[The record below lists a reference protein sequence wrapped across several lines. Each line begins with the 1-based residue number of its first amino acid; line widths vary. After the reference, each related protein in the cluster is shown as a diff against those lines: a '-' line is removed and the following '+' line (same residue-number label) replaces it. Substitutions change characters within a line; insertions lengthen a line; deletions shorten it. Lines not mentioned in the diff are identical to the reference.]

1 MLFSGKILAQILNGC
16 WKDGRETSV
25 DGVYTDTR
33 RSGTGKLFVALAGEK
48 FDAHN
53 FLDKAV
59 QSGAAALC
67 VRCGAAVPENIPVI
81 EVEDTLKAYQA
92 LGAYQKSTI
101 LNLKTFAVTG
111 SVGKTSV
118 KEMLRAI
125 TGSVSSPENVLATE
139 GNTNNHVGVPQNLL
153 KLEEHH
159 KFAVIEMGMSHA
171 GEILPLTLAAKPDIA
186 IVNSIAPCH
195 IEHLGSLEGI
205 AIEKG
210 TIFRGLPSDGI
221 AVIPAGLEQTALLEK
236 AAEGR
241 KILYFGTTEN
251 CDVRADYC
259 GGRLDGSSFKLT
271 FKGIGTF
278 EINWSLSGRHQAVN
292 ASAAAAAAWGMGI
305 APEQICAALPL
316 TVLPGM
322 RSKITRLNDVTYIN
336 DAYNANPASM
346 AAALDYLE
354 ESAGKSP
361 LLLLL
366 LGAMLELGEKSSSA
380 HEELLK
386 TACARFPQAQIFTFG
401 KPFAD
406 AAEKYGVRFFEHP
419 ADAAEEV
426 LSAVGAGSIVF
437 AKGSRGIGVENALP
451 AEAR

>member
-1 MLFSGKILAQILNGC
+1 MLFAGKILAQILNGC

-159 KFAVIEMGMSHA
+159 QFAVIEMGMSHA

-205 AIEKG
+205 AMEKG
-210 TIFRGLPSDGI
+210 TIFCGLPSDGI
-221 AVIPAGLEQTALLEK
+221 AVIPAGLAQTTLLEK
-236 AAEGR
+236 AAAGR

-259 GGRLDGSSFKLT
+259 GGRLEGSSFKLT

>member
-1 MLFSGKILAQILNGC
+1 MLFAGKILAQILNGC

-159 KFAVIEMGMSHA
+159 QFAVIEMGMSHA

-205 AIEKG
+205 ATEKG
-210 TIFRGLPSDGI
+210 TIFCGLPSDGI
-221 AVIPAGLEQTALLEK
+221 AVIPAGLAQTTLLEK
-236 AAEGR
+236 AAAGR

-259 GGRLDGSSFKLT
+259 GGRLEGSSFKLT

>member
-1 MLFSGKILAQILNGC
+1 MLFPGKVLAQILNGR

-25 DGVYTDTR
+25 DGVFTDTR
-33 RSGTGKLFVALAGEK
+33 RDGTGKLFVALAGEK
-48 FDAHN
+48 FDAHD

-59 QSGAAALC
+59 LSGAAALC
-67 VRCGAAVPENIPVI
+67 VRRGAVVPENICAI
-81 EVEDTLKAYQA
+81 EVEDTLKAYQT
-92 LGAYQKSTI
+92 LGAYRKSTI
-101 LNLKTFAVTG
+101 QNLKTFAVTG

-125 TGSVSSPENVLATE
+125 TGFVSSPENVLATE

-159 KFAVIEMGMSHA
+159 KFAVIEMGMNHA

-205 AIEKG
+205 AVEKG
-210 TIFRGLPSDGI
+210 TIFCGLPSDGI
-221 AVIPAGLEQTALLEK
+221 AVIPAGLPQTTLLEK
-236 AAEGR
+236 AAAGR

-259 GGRLDGSSFKLT
+259 GGRLEGSSFKLT
-271 FKGIGTF
+271 FKGTGTF
-278 EINWSLSGRHQAVN
+278 EISWSLSGRHQAVN
-292 ASAAAAAAWGMGI
+292 ASAAAAAAWAMGI
-305 APEQICAALPL
+305 SPEKICAALPL

-322 RSKITRLNDVTYIN
+322 RSKITRLKDVTYIN

-346 AAALDYLE
+346 AAALDNLE

-361 LLLLL
+361 LILL

-386 TACARFPQAQIFTFG
+386 KVCERFPQAKIFTFG
-401 KPFAD
+401 KPFEN
-406 AAEKYGVRFFEHP
+406 AAKKYGVRFFEHP
-419 ADAAEEV
+419 SDAAEEIS
-426 LSAVGAGSIVF
+426 SAIRAGSIVL

-451 AEAR
+451 PEAR

>member
-25 DGVYTDTR
+25 DGVFTDTR
-33 RSGTGKLFVALAGEK
+33 YSGTGKLFVALAGEK

-67 VRCGAAVPENIPVI
+67 VRRGSAVPENIPAI

-101 LNLKTFAVTG
+101 QNLKTFAVTG

-125 TGSVSSPENVLATE
+125 AGSASSPENVLATE

-159 KFAVIEMGMSHA
+159 KFAVIEMGMNHA
-171 GEILPLTLAAKPDIA
+171 GEILPLTLTAKPDVA
-186 IVNSIAPCH
+186 VVNSIAPCH

-210 TIFRGLPSDGI
+210 SVFRGLPADGI
-221 AVIPAGLEQTALLEK
+221 AVIPAGLAQTTLLEK

-259 GGRLDGSSFKLT
+259 GGRLEGSSFKLT

-278 EINWSLSGRHQAVN
+278 EISWSLSGRHQAVN

-305 APEQICAALPL
+305 SPEKICAALPL

-322 RSKITRLNDVTYIN
+322 RSKITRLDDVTYIN

-406 AAEKYGVRFFEHP
+406 AAEKYSVRFFEHP

-426 LSAVGAGSIVF
+426 SAAVGAGSIVF

-451 AEAR
+451 AGAR

>member
-1 MLFSGKILAQILNGC
+1 MLFAGKILAQILNGC

-159 KFAVIEMGMSHA
+159 QFAVIEMGMSHA

-205 AIEKG
+205 AMEKG
-210 TIFRGLPSDGI
+210 TIFCGLPSDGI
-221 AVIPAGLEQTALLEK
+221 AVIPAGLEQTTLLEK

-259 GGRLDGSSFKLT
+259 GGRLEGSSFKLT

>member
-1 MLFSGKILAQILNGC
+1 
-16 WKDGRETSV
+16 
-25 DGVYTDTR
+25 
-33 RSGTGKLFVALAGEK
+33 
-48 FDAHN
+48 
-53 FLDKAV
+53 
-59 QSGAAALC
+59 
-67 VRCGAAVPENIPVI
+67 
-81 EVEDTLKAYQA
+81 
-92 LGAYQKSTI
+92 
-101 LNLKTFAVTG
+101 
-111 SVGKTSV
+111 
-118 KEMLRAI
+118 
-125 TGSVSSPENVLATE
+125 
-139 GNTNNHVGVPQNLL
+139 
-153 KLEEHH
+153 
-159 KFAVIEMGMSHA
+159 
-171 GEILPLTLAAKPDIA
+171 
-186 IVNSIAPCH
+186 
-195 IEHLGSLEGI
+195 
-205 AIEKG
+205 
-210 TIFRGLPSDGI
+210 
-221 AVIPAGLEQTALLEK
+221 
-236 AAEGR
+236 
-241 KILYFGTTEN
+241 
-251 CDVRADYC
+251 
-259 GGRLDGSSFKLT
+259 
-271 FKGIGTF
+271 
-278 EINWSLSGRHQAVN
+278 
-292 ASAAAAAAWGMGI
+292 MGI

>member
-1 MLFSGKILAQILNGC
+1 MLFSGKILAQILNGS
-16 WKDGRETSV
+16 WKDGREASV
-25 DGVYTDTR
+25 SGVFTDTR
-33 RSGTGKLFVALAGEK
+33 RDGSGLLFVALAGEK

-59 QSGAAALC
+59 QAGAAALC
-67 VRCGAAVPENIPVI
+67 VRRGAAVPENIPAI
-81 EVEDTLKAYQA
+81 EVDDTLQAYQA
-92 LGAYQKSTI
+92 LGAYKKQSI
-101 LNLKTFAVTG
+101 PGLKTFAVTG

-125 TGSVSSPENVLATE
+125 AGVASSPDSVLATE

-159 KFAVIEMGMSHA
+159 KFAVIEMGMNHA
-171 GEILPLTLAAKPDIA
+171 GEILPLTLTAKPDAA

-210 TIFRGLPSDGI
+210 TVFCGLPADGI
-221 AVIPAGLEQTALLEK
+221 AVIPAGLSQTSLLEK
-236 AAEGR
+236 AAGGR
-241 KILYFGTTEN
+241 KILYFGTTED
-251 CDVRADYC
+251 CDVCAVY
-259 GGRLDGSSFKLT
+259 GGGKLEGSSFKLI
-271 FKGIGTF
+271 FKGAGTF
-278 EINWSLSGRHQAVN
+278 EISWHLSGRHQAVN
-292 ASAAAAAAWGMGI
+292 AAAAAAAAWGMGV
-305 APEQICAALPL
+305 APEKICAALPL
-316 TVLPGM
+316 TILPGM
-322 RSKITRLNDVTYIN
+322 RSKITRLEGVTYIN

-354 ESAGKSP
+354 ESAGNAP
-361 LLLLL
+361 LVLL

-380 HEELLK
+380 HGELLK
-386 TACARFPQAQIFTFG
+386 NVCERFPQAQIFTFG
-401 KPFAD
+401 KPFED
-406 AAEKYGVRFFEHP
+406 AAKKYGVRFFEHP

-426 LSAVGAGSIVF
+426 SSSVSAGGIVF

-451 AEAR
+451 DGAR